1 MEIINDINSISN
13 KTNVLLLLSVITKL
27 MLIIQAIINKKNK
40 EDKLNDLEKTKL
52 AKVKYTLQYY
62 NIIFEKNKTECKK

>member
-1 MEIINDINSISN
+1 
-13 KTNVLLLLSVITKL
+13 